1 MTTAPELLSAA
12 TRRRI
17 VAAWANAI
25 GASQQDLSIGGWI
38 FVEREDFDSV
48 VVVHIDQI
56 GLAAAPLRVMD
67 VIRAAPWR
75 TLLDAEALAR
85 FLPRGADPI
94 GSADLLFAERIPPA
108 SAIAA
113 VIARPQDVT
122 SVRSGVSSTEWDE
135 SGVEEM
141 DRLWAAGTS
150 PLGAAAIAGYQPWS
164 SALAQLGVIAAQQHR
179 GAGFAYAAASAA
191 TEAALAEGLIAQWRS
206 RQGNDSSKRLAQRLG
221 FAHLGIQSAV
231 RLPPPGQPREANS
244 R

>member
-12 TRRRI
+12 TRRRT
-17 VAAWANAI
+17 VAAWAKAM
-25 GASQQDLSIGGWI
+25 GASQQDLSSSGWI

-56 GLAAAPLRVMD
+56 GLAAAPLRVLD
-67 VIRAAPWR
+67 VVRAVPR
-75 TLLDAEALAR
+75 TALLDAEALAR

-108 SAIAA
+108 SAITA
-113 VIARPQDVT
+113 VTARPEDVA

-141 DRLWAAGTS
+141 ARVWAARTS
-150 PLGAAAIAGYQPWS
+150 PLGAAAIAGYRPWS
-164 SALAQLGVIAAQQHR
+164 SALAQMGVIATQQHR
-179 GAGFAYAAASAA
+179 GAGFAYAAAAAA

-206 RQGNDSSKRLAQRLG
+206 RQGNDSSKRLAERLG
-221 FAHLGIQSAV
+221 FAHLGIQAAV
-231 RLPPPGQPREANS
+231 RLPPP
-244 R
+244 